1 MAPSSQRRAI
11 ERIAPLIASTNM
23 SLFTKLSD
31 ASKRKRKGGGSDA
44 AAASAAADARKQ
56 FLLAAVP
63 VPGLTAKKAAS
74 QRRFVDSQARLA
86 FHAQRD
92 EFICKKYQCVIRIV
106 DEDETSIGISMCT
119 CIDI

>member
-1 MAPSSQRRAI
+1 MPAAARA
-11 ERIAPLIASTNM
+11 AA
-23 SLFTKLSD
+23 SD
-31 ASKRKRKGGGSDA
+31 ASKRKRKEGGSDA
-44 AAASAAADARKQ
+44 AAASAAADARTQ

-92 EFICKKYQCVIRIV
+92 EFICKKCQCVIRIV